1 MKHGARAILFAMT
14 VNGVVEATTL
24 LERAVA
30 QLSTALAPTVTVEA
44 SGRTIPTASGE
55 PRPADG
61 LIDLKTP
68 NAYATLA
75 VETKSRVTPRE
86 AESMLGGQLSQMSQL
101 ARIDFLIVAPWL
113 SARSREILRRRGLN
127 YLDLTGNMFIRLD
140 QPTILIRTDGLQ
152 RDPNPVERGQL
163 RLRGPKAGRLIRLLV
178 DVRPPY
184 GVRAL
189 AERSGLTAGY
199 VSRLVEALEDEALV
213 TREEARGPIT
223 QTDIAGLLR
232 KYAESYDTF
241 KTNDKFSFIAKGGAS
256 KALSE
261 LPRITSRV
269 AVTGS
274 FAASPL
280 APVAAPTLLT
290 VFCTDAASTAAELD
304 LLPADEGANVVLLRP
319 FDPVVWERTT
329 ERDGVTYVAPSQ
341 IVLDCLAGIGRMPA
355 EGQALL
361 DWMTRNEASWRQDSL
376 QDLPLRGAS
385 LT

>member
-1 MKHGARAILFAMT
+1 MT
-14 VNGVVEATTL
+14 VNRIDEETTL

-30 QLSTALAPTVTVEA
+30 QLNAALAPTITVEA
-44 SGRTIPTASGE
+44 SGRTVPTASGE
-55 PRPADG
+55 PRTADG

-75 VETKSRVTPRE
+75 VEAKSRVTPRE
-86 AESMLGGQLSQMSQL
+86 AETMLGGQLSQMSQL
-101 ARIDFLIVAPWL
+101 ARIDFLVVAPWL
-113 SARSREILRRRGLN
+113 SARSREILQRRGLN

-152 RDPNPVERGQL
+152 RDPNPIERGPL

-213 TREEARGPIT
+213 TREERRGPVT
-223 QTDIAGLLR
+223 QSDIAGLLR
-232 KYAESYDTF
+232 KYAENYDPF
-241 KTNDKFSFIAKGGAS
+241 STNERFSFIAKGGAS
-256 KALSE
+256 KSLAALPS
-261 LPRITSRV
+261 LTSRI

-290 VFCTDAASTAAELD
+290 VYCADVASTAAELD

-319 FDPVVWERTT
+319 FDPVVWERSI
-329 ERDGVTYVAPSQ
+329 ERGGVTYAAPSQ

-361 DWMTRNEASWRQDSL
+361 DWMMRNEPSWRQDSL
-376 QDLPLRGAS
+376 EDLPVRGTS
-385 LT
+385 SS